1 MSLVSFLSPKG
12 FYVDEASENYAKIV
26 VPQMEKGYGITIG
39 NALRRVLLSS
49 IEGYS
54 VVAVYIDGAIHEFSA
69 IEGVLEDVPYILL
82 NIKKVKFKVDEKI
95 VSLPA
100 KVVID
105 VEGPIE
111 VKAEHIQVPEG
122 IEIINKDQYIATIT
136 SDRKFYA
143 EIYIDK
149 GIGFVPREEY
159 PEEYKDLFSFGT
171 IFVDGNFSPI
181 EKVNW
186 TIEKTRYEA
195 YMDKDKLIL
204 EIWTNGTISPIEAY
218 FKAIEILERHM
229 NLLKN
234 QLPKEETEYYI
245 DIEDLNKRIEEI
257 KKKPINELPIPPK
270 VLEIFS
276 KKGIKTISDL
286 ISYTEEEINDFYIEA
301 GFSNRE
307 FEELKRKIYSLSL
320 EFSPKS
326 RS

>member
-54 VVAVYIDGAIHEFSA
+54 AVAVYIDGAIHEFSA

-82 NIKKVKFKVDEKI
+82 NIKKLKFKVDEKI

-111 VKAEHIQVPEG
+111 VKAEHIQAPEG

-186 TIEKTRYEA
+186 TVEKTRYEA

-286 ISYTEEEINDFYIEA
+286 VSYTEEEINDFYIEA

>member
-1 MSLVSFLSPKG
+1 MNIVNFLNPKG
-12 FYVDEASENYAKIV
+12 FYIDEISENYVRIV
-26 VPQMEKGYGITIG
+26 IPQMEKGYGITIG
-39 NALRRVLLSS
+39 NTLRRVLLSS

-54 VVAVYIDGAIHEFSA
+54 VVAVYIEGAVHEFSA

-82 NIKKVKFKVDEKI
+82 NIKKVKFKIDEKI
-95 VSLPA
+95 VSLPV
-100 KVVID
+100 KVLID

-111 VKAEHIQVPEG
+111 VKAEHIQLPQGV
-122 IEIINKDQYIATIT
+122 EIINKEQYIATIT
-136 SDRKFYA
+136 SQKKFYV
-143 EIYIDK
+143 EIYLDK
-149 GIGFVPREEY
+149 GIGFVPKEDY
-159 PEEYKDLFSFGT
+159 PEEYKDLFSFGV

-186 TIEKTRYEA
+186 TVEKTRYEA

-204 EIWTNGTISPIEAY
+204 EIWTNGTISPIDAY
-218 FKAIEILERHM
+218 YKAIEILERHI

-234 QLPKEETEYYI
+234 QLPKPEEEEYI
-245 DIEDLNKRIEEI
+245 DIEDLNKRVEEI

-270 VLEIFS
+270 VLEFLS

-307 FEELKRKIYSLSL
+307 FEELKRKIYSFSL
-320 EFSPKS
+320 AFLPKS

>member
-54 VVAVYIDGAIHEFSA
+54 AVAVYIDGAIHEFSA

-82 NIKKVKFKVDEKI
+82 NIKRVKFKVDEKI

-186 TIEKTRYEA
+186 TVEKTRYEA

-276 KKGIKTISDL
+276 KKGIKTIGDL

>member
-95 VSLPA
+95 ISLPA

-186 TIEKTRYEA
+186 TVEKTRYEA

-204 EIWTNGTISPIEAY
+204 EIWTNSTISPIEAY

-234 QLPKEETEYYI
+234 QLPKEETEYI

-320 EFSPKS
+320 EFSAKS